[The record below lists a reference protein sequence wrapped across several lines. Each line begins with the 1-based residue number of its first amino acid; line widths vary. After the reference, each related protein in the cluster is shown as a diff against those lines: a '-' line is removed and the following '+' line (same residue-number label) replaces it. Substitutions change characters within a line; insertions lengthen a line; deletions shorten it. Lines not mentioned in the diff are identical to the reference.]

1 MRVPVRPMPNAL
13 SLENP
18 AEGPAK
24 SEETGRQGFDAVL
37 DNLECFLTRLR
48 GLSCCRSA
56 GLPGGG
62 FCLFTG
68 SDSASEN
75 WVFRR
80 GSAPDE
86 EAVYAALRFFEACAA
101 GEGAAPFIWPLP
113 EGGGVLPRFG
123 LPERGRLLAMSR
135 GCLDPA
141 ASADG
146 GNPEVSFV
154 PVSDEADAERWAEAM
169 WKGFGAGPGA
179 PGNLRVLVRGM
190 RADGAL
196 KLVTARIEDRD
207 AGTFLLASAPSS
219 SAAGV
224 YYFAV
229 LPGYRR
235 RGVATAMMA
244 EILRI
249 ARRGG
254 KRQVLLQATP
264 SGVPF
269 YRAAGFGALGEIP
282 LFSASDDVF

>member
-1 MRVPVRPMPNAL
+1 MPIRPMPNA
-13 SLENP
+13 SSRENP
-18 AEGPAK
+18 AEDLA
-24 SEETGRQGFDAVL
+24 ERDETGRQGFDAVL
-37 DNLECFLTRLR
+37 DNLEFFLTRLR
-48 GLSCCRSA
+48 GLSCCRSV

-80 GSAPDE
+80 SPAPDE
-86 EAVYAALRFFEACAA
+86 DAIHAALRFFGTC
-101 GEGAAPFIWPLP
+101 GGTCAAPFIWPLP
-113 EGGGVLPRFG
+113 EGSGILPRFG

-135 GCLDPA
+135 RCVGPA
-141 ASADG
+141 APADC
-146 GNPEVSFV
+146 GNPEVSFA
-154 PVSDEADAERWAEAM
+154 PVSDEAGAERWAEAT
-169 WKGFGAGPGA
+169 WQGFGAGPGA

-190 RADGAL
+190 QADGAL
-196 KLVTARIEDRD
+196 TLVTARIEDRD
-207 AGTFLLASAPSS
+207 AGTFLLASALSS

-229 LPGYRR
+229 PPRYRR

-254 KRQVLLQATP
+254 KWKILLQATP

-269 YRAAGFGALGEIP
+269 YRAAGFEALGEIP